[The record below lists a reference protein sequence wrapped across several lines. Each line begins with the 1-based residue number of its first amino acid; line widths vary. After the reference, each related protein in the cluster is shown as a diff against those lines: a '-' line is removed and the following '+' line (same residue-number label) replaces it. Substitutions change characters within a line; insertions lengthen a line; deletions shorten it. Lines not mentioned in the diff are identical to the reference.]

1 MPPLTTG
8 SVARSRVQSCERSG
22 LSRLAEKP
30 AIRLNNMEEV
40 FAILERVIR
49 TDGRVMIQG
58 ESGTGK

>member
-1 MPPLTTG
+1 
-8 SVARSRVQSCERSG
+8 
-22 LSRLAEKP
+22 
-30 AIRLNNMEEV
+30 MEEV